1 MQVGA
6 VVTNNTQTLTD
17 SLCLQKEEL
26 VPFYMS
32 RALQGYPHCTPIA
45 ALSAGVD
52 MIAREMP
59 PGSPGTLLCLKSLGQ
74 HAIALLQQHN
84 IAQHSVKASL
94 DMIRLLAQMQLVV
107 EFQFL
112 TDAMK
117 MTQQVVMA
125 CSNASTRSAA
135 CDCIHEVL
143 TGSDDYT
150 RKATCALW
158 YQHLAAECAYA
169 DTEVHAGPASGCPVN
184 RMNKWAPCFAD

>member
-1 MQVGA
+1 M
-6 VVTNNTQTLTD
+6 LTY
-17 SLCLQKEEL
+17 SLWLQREEL

-59 PGSPGTLLCLKSLGQ
+59 SGSPGTLLCLERLAQ
-74 HAIALLQQHN
+74 HAIALLQQGS
-84 IAQHSVKASL
+84 IAQHSMKASL

-112 TDAMK
+112 TDAME
-117 MTQQVVMA
+117 MTKQVVMA
-125 CSNASTRSAA
+125 CSDASAQSTA

-158 YQHLAAECAYA
+158 YQHLAAECTCTI
-169 DTEVHAGPASGCPVN
+169 TEAHPGSLSGRTQVLIISQPA
-184 RMNKWAPCFAD
+184 APAAL